1 MWPKAVV
8 DTPIG
13 VQKEVAGKF
22 QTPRFLQTNF
32 LNNDPNWQGPKEAPK
47 GIHAAAKQ
55 YGAYHLCPGSTS
67 IACDSTGKR

>member
-1 MWPKAVV
+1 MWPKAVY
-8 DTPIG
+8 DTATA

-22 QTPRFLQTNF
+22 HNPRFLQSNF
-32 LNNDPNWQGPKEAPK
+32 LNNDPNWEPKTVPK
-47 GIHAAAKQ
+47 GIHAQAKQ